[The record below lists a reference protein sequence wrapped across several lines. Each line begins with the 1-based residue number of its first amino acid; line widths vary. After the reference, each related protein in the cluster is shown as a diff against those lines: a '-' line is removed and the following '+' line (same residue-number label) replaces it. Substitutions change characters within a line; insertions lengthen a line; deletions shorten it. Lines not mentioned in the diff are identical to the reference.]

1 MQALAPSER
10 EVVIAQLSESFAQ
23 DRLSLGE
30 FEHRVAAAY
39 RATTV
44 ADLTALTVDLTD
56 RTDLAAGTRV
66 AQSPYAGTSMM
77 VGRVS
82 AIWGNVERRD
92 AGSVP
97 LYLELQAIVGNVEL
111 DLRAALFAPGITE
124 IAISAVMGNIE
135 VKLPPDIDV
144 ENHAHSIVGSIKCQ
158 GREWHMA
165 PHAAVSV
172 VRVTGRA
179 VLSSIAITVD
189 EESVRRA

>member
-77 VGRVS
+77 VG
-82 AIWGNVERRD
+82 
-92 AGSVP
+92 
-97 LYLELQAIVGNVEL
+97 Y
-111 DLRAALFAPGITE
+111 
-124 IAISAVMGNIE
+124 
-135 VKLPPDIDV
+135 
-144 ENHAHSIVGSIKCQ
+144 
-158 GREWHMA
+158 
-165 PHAAVSV
+165 VSV